1 MNSFRIA
8 RAALRVRAA
17 AMKAPVQR
25 RGYAEAVSDKIKLSL
40 NLPHQKVY
48 TSHDVVQVNIAAE
61 SGEMGLL
68 ANHVPSIEQLK
79 PGLIEVIEESAG
91 SKQFFLSGGFAV
103 MNPNSVLSINA
114 VEGFPLEDFSIEAV
128 RSQLT
133 EAQKVASGNGSAT
146 EIAEANIEIER
157 GNATSS
163 AVQIDH
169 ASIPSLNP
177 PTSPQQ
183 QTKTST
189 SPRANNVIDRLTATV
204 KTTTTAPPPP
214 PRRAS
219 SSPARLHERATSGH
233 FGLGLGIHRRNF
245 GLDLD
250 LVREVPRQIASEVPK
265 QIGRYLDGRG
275 EVRDEV
281 AAPPPAPAPEPA
293 PASPLAPAPQQPLA
307 VDKSATLQLANRYS
321 CHICRFI
328 NEEIERCA
336 SCGHR
341 LCIDCEWLMPIA
353 KTDGAAQEF
362 AIYEDSDAME
372 ARNMEFEDQRAEN
385 VYTPSEFEQENYVDS
400 PDTPDLPP
408 NVWARQAALAKA
420 HYTTPQSPTS
430 GSPYYTTTQS
440 PTVRSPPPSPVDLSY
455 LSASDYPEP
464 LRLEPSPVRPP
475 GPRSRRVVRDNPF
488 VVADQLSAHHGRV
501 MRVDSEAGIR
511 SRDGQASP
519 QPGRYSARARAL
531 ARRMEEREEDRHTW
545 LANKSRGEQPSPQPG
560 RYSDR
565 ALASREREEDKRDSQ
580 RRMWQTNRVRLPGFG
595 AEREGARRASRG
607 EKVSA
612 AERAPRTKKLD
623 PVMSGTLTPSESK
636 AGGGNVVEGGGFMLF
651 LFLMGVKMG
660 MRKDIRNRMD
670 LRVRLLNRMRIVKFV
685 LARRWCR
692 TRKVVARYAHFTVG
706 VVFLLGVGM
715 ARLVVSSRQVHP
727 YPTAGSGYCGHV
739 RNEQAQTVLWV
750 Q

>member
-1 MNSFRIA
+1 MGPSKKHKQNLSASSNTPLAGNSISG
-8 RAALRVRAA
+8 AA
-17 AMKAPVQR
+17 A
-25 RGYAEAVSDKIKLSL
+25 ELSRIHSLAQPPDIPTAADQDL
-40 NLPHQKVY
+40 NLSARQQRDRSLD
-48 TSHDVVQVNIAAE
+48 SHSQNHHHHHHRHRHAARQALSSLLHE
-61 SGEMGLL
+61 SG
-68 ANHVPSIEQLK
+68 
-79 PGLIEVIEESAG
+79 
-91 SKQFFLSGGFAV
+91 
-103 MNPNSVLSINA
+103 
-114 VEGFPLEDFSIEAV
+114 
-128 RSQLT
+128 
-133 EAQKVASGNGSAT
+133 
-146 EIAEANIEIER
+146 
-157 GNATSS
+157 
-163 AVQIDH
+163 
-169 ASIPSLNP
+169 
-177 PTSPQQ
+177 
-183 QTKTST
+183 
-189 SPRANNVIDRLTATV
+189 
-204 KTTTTAPPPP
+204 
-214 PRRAS
+214 
-219 SSPARLHERATSGH
+219 TSGH

-250 LVREVPRQIASEVPK
+250 VDGKKNEGGEASGATPGTEMLKQLVRDVPRQIASEVPK

-281 AAPPPAPAPEPA
+281 AVGVGVKTRGTEVGVRVEGAKGWWRGGRGESASQVEAAPPPAPAPQPEAAPPAA
-293 PASPLAPAPQQPLA
+293 PASEAALAPRQPLA
-307 VDKSATLQLANRYS
+307 VDKSATLQLAKRYS

-341 LCIDCEWLMPIA
+341 LCIDCEWLLPIA

-372 ARNMEFEDQRAEN
+372 ARDMEMEDRRRTEN
-385 VYTPSEFEQENYVDS
+385 IYTPSEFEQENYVD

-420 HYTTPQSPTS
+420 HYTTPQSPTD

-440 PTVRSPPPSPVDLSY
+440 PTIRSPPPSPVDLSH

-464 LRLEPSPVRPP
+464 LRLAPSPVRPP

-531 ARRMEEREEDRHTW
+531 ARRMEERDEDRRTW

-560 RYSDR
+560 RYSAR
-565 ALASREREEDKRDSQ
+565 TLASREREEDKRDSQ
-580 RRMWQTNRVRLPGFG
+580 RRMWQTNRVPLPGFG

-612 AERAPRTKKLD
+612 VERAPRPKKFD

-636 AGGGNVVEGGGFMLF
+636 AGGGNVVEEGG
-651 LFLMGVKMG
+651 
-660 MRKDIRNRMD
+660 
-670 LRVRLLNRMRIVKFV
+670 
-685 LARRWCR
+685 
-692 TRKVVARYAHFTVG
+692 
-706 VVFLLGVGM
+706 
-715 ARLVVSSRQVHP
+715 VHALP
-727 YPTAGSGYCGHV
+727 VPDGGKNGDEKGYKKQDGSEG
-739 RNEQAQTVLWV
+739 
-750 Q
+750 